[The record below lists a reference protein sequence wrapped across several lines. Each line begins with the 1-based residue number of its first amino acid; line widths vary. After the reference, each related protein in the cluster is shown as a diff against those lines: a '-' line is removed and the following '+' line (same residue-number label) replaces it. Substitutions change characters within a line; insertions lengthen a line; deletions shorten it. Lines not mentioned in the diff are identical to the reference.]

1 MGAIGA
7 MANRRTVVTG
17 MGAVTPFGV
26 SVDRLWDGLIEG
38 RSGLSPISLFDATGF
53 DVRIGG
59 EIRNFDP
66 ARHLDRKSIKR
77 FDRYVQIAMV
87 AFNEAFE
94 MSGLDLERENSDRM
108 AVIFGSGIGGLN
120 ELEQQLHRLRDKG
133 PGKVS
138 AFTIPKLMLNAASGN
153 ISIAYGARG
162 ASIAVSSAC
171 ASATNAM
178 GEARKAIRDND
189 AEVVFTGGS
198 EAALTPLSLAAF
210 ASMKALSTRNDDPA
224 GSSRPFDRDRDGF
237 VLAEGAGALIFEELE
252 HAKRRGAPILAEVI
266 GFGSTSDAEH
276 LTQPSEDGEGAAQAM
291 RIALADAG
299 VSVDEVD
306 YINAHAT
313 ATPRGD
319 AAETVAIKKVFG
331 PAAKKLVVS
340 STKSAV
346 GHSLGASGGVELIA
360 TIRAIQQSVVPPTI
374 NLNEPSEGCDLD
386 YCPNTARDR
395 RIRVAL
401 DNSFGFGG
409 HNACLIVRRFE

>member
-1 MGAIGA
+1 MVE
-7 MANRRTVVTG
+7 RRVVVTG

-26 SVDRLWDGLIEG
+26 SVDRLWDGLVEG
-38 RSGLSPISLFDATGF
+38 RCGLSHISLFDTEGF

-59 EIRNFDP
+59 EIPDFDP
-66 ARHLDRKSIKR
+66 TEHLDRKAVKR
-77 FDRYVQIAMV
+77 LDRYVQLAMV
-87 AFNEAFE
+87 AFKEAAE
-94 MSGLDLERENSDRM
+94 MSGLDLTQEDADRM

-153 ISIAYGARG
+153 ISIAYGAKG
-162 ASIAVSSAC
+162 PSIAVSSAC

-178 GEARKAIRDND
+178 GEARQAIRTDQAD
-189 AEVVFTGGS
+189 VVFTGGS
-198 EAALTPLSLAAF
+198 EAALTPLALAAF
-210 ASMKALSTRNDDPA
+210 AAMKAVSTRNGDPA
-224 GSSRPFDRDRDGF
+224 RSSRPFDRDRDGF

-252 HAKRRGAPILAEVI
+252 HAKRRGAAILAEVI

-276 LTQPSEDGEGAAQAM
+276 LTQPSEDGEGAAEAM
-291 RIALADAG
+291 RGAIEDARI
-299 VSVDEVD
+299 SLDEVD

-313 ATPRGD
+313 ATPLGD
-319 AAETVAIKKVFG
+319 IAETVAIKKVFG
-331 PAAKKLVVS
+331 PAAKKLVVT
-340 STKSAV
+340 STKGAV
-346 GHSLGASGGVELIA
+346 GHSLGASGGVELVA
-360 TIRAIQQSVVPPTI
+360 TICAIRQSVIPPTI
-374 NLNEPSEGCDLD
+374 NLDHPGEGCDLD

-409 HNACLIVRRFE
+409 HNACLIVRRFN